1 MAKSIGYR
9 CVICRRWRGKPL
21 TKIMADLPAFRIE
34 PNSPPFKNTSID
46 YFGPILIK
54 YGRRQRTKGYGVIFT
69 CLVTRGIYLDIT
81 SNLTTENFLMTF
93 RRFIALYGQP
103 QFIRSDNGKNFR
115 GAAVEIK
122 NMLRKWMSD
131 SKDRT
136 ELEQFASKY
145 SLKWTFSTPLA
156 SQHNG
161 AELVVIPLRNIEISY
176 KCT

>member
-1 MAKSIGYR
+1 MRTIAKSIGHK

-21 TKIMADLPAFRIE
+21 TQIMADLPAFRIE
-34 PNSPPFKNTSID
+34 SNSPPFKNTSID

-54 YGRRQRTKGYGVIFT
+54 HGHRQRTKGYGVIFT
-69 CLVTRGIYLDIT
+69 CLVTRGIHLDVT

-122 NMLRKWMSD
+122 NMLR
-131 SKDRT
+131 
-136 ELEQFASKY
+136 E
-145 SLKWTFSTPLA
+145 
-156 SQHNG
+156 
-161 AELVVIPLRNIEISY
+161 
-176 KCT
+176 